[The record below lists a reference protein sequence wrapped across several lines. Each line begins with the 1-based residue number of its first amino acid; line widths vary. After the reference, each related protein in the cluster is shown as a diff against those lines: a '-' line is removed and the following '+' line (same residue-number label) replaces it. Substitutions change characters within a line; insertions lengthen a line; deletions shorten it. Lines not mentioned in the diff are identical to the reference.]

1 MRSPCAASDFVEQ
14 GVIFDI
20 GAFCAALAAKGPE
33 DLEAV
38 AECTLVGLDTDAEP
52 THELGLVLPALER
65 LRLRQSTVRSFRDFG
80 CDLGRLR
87 VIHAARCGVTDLD
100 GLGSIFT
107 LEELYI
113 SFNDVEDCTALALH
127 DELQVLDL
135 ESNRVAAAAE
145 VATLGTCEKLS
156 CLTLLGNP
164 VVGALEASGGYAGG
178 VLARVP
184 HLEVLDD
191 APVGVARR
199 DAAAP
204 VDVVDLAGPADEA
217 ALDDFIRQESAVVS
231 EAIKVFRPRTAD
243 AAAESR
249 AGAPSAAAGGRPTA
263 RARAGRRCA
272 TCGAPRRAAPRRRPT
287 ARPGPTSRAAATAR
301 SRATYYGPRKSRAR
315 AVGDEDAGLEGV
327 RRRAEHGTRARR
339 RAPAPETAAS
349 PVTDL
354 VRELQTTPLARRRRA
369 PGGRARRR
377 AEARAMA
384 HSLSSPALGSPS
396 RGAAVAPAPSHVP
409 ITSVQKQALA
419 RKAPQRKKKLQGVS
433 ISHMDLARRA
443 AGRAD
448 LNRKVRGALPP
459 TP

>member
-80 CDLGRLR
+80 CDLGRPGHPR
-87 VIHAARCGVTDLD
+87 GA
-100 GLGSIFT
+100 
-107 LEELYI
+107 
-113 SFNDVEDCTALALH
+113 
-127 DELQVLDL
+127 VLDL

-191 APVGVARR
+191 APVGSRR

-249 AGAPSAAAGGRPTA
+249 AGPRRRRRPDERAPAGGCATWGAAAGGA
-263 RARAGRRCA
+263 AASADGAAGR
-272 TCGAPRRAAPRRRPT
+272 P
-287 ARPGPTSRAAATAR
+287 
-301 SRATYYGPRKSRAR
+301 
-315 AVGDEDAGLEGV
+315 
-327 RRRAEHGTRARR
+327 
-339 RAPAPETAAS
+339 
-349 PVTDL
+349 
-354 VRELQTTPLARRRRA
+354 PLARGDGVA
-369 PGGRARRR
+369 GGDAA

>member
-178 VLARVP
+178 VLAR
-184 HLEVLDD
+184 
-191 APVGVARR
+191 
-199 DAAAP
+199 
-204 VDVVDLAGPADEA
+204 
-217 ALDDFIRQESAVVS
+217 ESAVVS
-231 EAIKVFRPRTAD
+231 EAIKVFWPRTAD

-249 AGAPSAAAGGRPTA
+249 AVRQRRRVGRPPDSCWEEM
-263 RARAGRRCA
+263 RPAGRRA
-272 TCGAPRRAAPRRRPT
+272 GGAAAS
-287 ARPGPTSRAAATAR
+287 ADGAAGPTHARRQRPALGQHITGLR
-301 SRATYYGPRKSRAR
+301 SRARVCDGDGAR
-315 AVGDEDAGLEGV
+315 GV

-354 VRELQTTPLARRRRA
+354 VRSCCRRPPRARETAPLAATPLR
-369 PGGRARRR
+369 GG
-377 AEARAMA
+377 AMA

-419 RKAPQRKKKLQGVS
+419 RKAPQRKPAAGS
-433 ISHMDLARRA
+433 ASATWTSRRA
-443 AGRAD
+443 AGRPTQPEGPLARPAD
-448 LNRKVRGALPP
+448 AVNWSVP
-459 TP
+459 